1 MNNFQFQQTDIFCVS
16 GKFFV
21 WKKKHCKRHCKEQK
35 SYFKKIM
42 GGNIFALRFSACIY
56 ILIRVRPWNFT
67 KCNSLVVSYRDCM
80 LILFRYVNCTYL
92 FSDGSDARNPSFMFL
107 LVFGSSKLL
116 YRVRVQSSTRK
127 YVNFIYTQTI
137 SEQNT
142 WYFKILPQYFCI
154 YSCTYHL

>member
-35 SYFKKIM
+35 SYFFKKNT

-92 FSDGSDARNPSFMFL
+92 FSDGSDARNPSFMFS

-116 YRVRVQSSTRK
+116 SKALPIPGTI
-127 YVNFIYTQTI
+127 IYT
-137 SEQNT
+137 
-142 WYFKILPQYFCI
+142 KIC
-154 YSCTYHL
+154 

>member
-21 WKKKHCKRHCKEQK
+21 WKKNIAKGIARNR
-35 SYFKKIM
+35 SPILKKNM

-92 FSDGSDARNPSFMFL
+92 FSDGSDARNPSFMFYLFLEVLSCYL
-107 LVFGSSKLL
+107 LSKALPIPG
-116 YRVRVQSSTRK
+116 T
-127 YVNFIYTQTI
+127 IYT
-137 SEQNT
+137 
-142 WYFKILPQYFCI
+142 KIY
-154 YSCTYHL
+154 

>member
-21 WKKKHCKRHCKEQK
+21 WKKKTLQKALQGTEVLFKEN
-35 SYFKKIM
+35 M

-80 LILFRYVNCTYL
+80 LILFRYVNFTYL

-107 LVFGSSKLL
+107 LVFGSFAE
-116 YRVRVQSSTRK
+116 QSFTDSG
-127 YVNFIYTQTI
+127 YNHQHENILTQAVHP
-137 SEQNT
+137 N
-142 WYFKILPQYFCI
+142 
-154 YSCTYHL
+154 HLRTEYLIF